1 MGAKPA
7 FPPPRADGKTGLVR
21 RHRSGSDSRGAE
33 IELTDD
39 GARTFRSSSASHL
52 RLVRR
57 LFIDAL
63 APEDLEAAGR
73 VARRLRHHLRDFTL
87 EQAAD

>member
-1 MGAKPA
+1 MEK
-7 FPPPRADGKTGLVR
+7 RGLIR
-21 RHRSGSDSRGAE
+21 RNKSDSDSRGAE

-57 LFIDAL
+57 LFVDAL
-63 APEDLEAAGR
+63 PPEDLEAAGR
-73 VARRLRHHLRDFTL
+73 IAARLRLHLDEIAF
-87 EQAAD
+87 ESEGDQADN